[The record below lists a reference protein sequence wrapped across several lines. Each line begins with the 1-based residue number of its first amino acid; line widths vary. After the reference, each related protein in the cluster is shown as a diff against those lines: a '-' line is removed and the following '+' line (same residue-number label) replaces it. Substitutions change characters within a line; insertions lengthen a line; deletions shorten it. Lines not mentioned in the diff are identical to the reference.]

1 MPETDTKIIKIQID
15 NPSIFKFY
23 YFFLF
28 FQEDNHNTV
37 LSTFKVYMLNLY
49 TLLLKSLVRNRGACL
64 LHSLR
69 TMSSH

>member
-28 FQEDNHNTV
+28 FQEDNHNKV